1 MAAKIDHCVDLYFTR
16 FHPMLSIIHQATF
29 DPGKGLLVTLAVID
43 IGACYTD
50 FDEASFFFAALS
62 DLIRRL
68 LVFTA
73 EQDHRFVRSALA

>member
-1 MAAKIDHCVDLYFTR
+1 
-16 FHPMLSIIHQATF
+16 MLSIIHQATF
-29 DPGKGLLVTLAVID
+29 SPGKGLLVTLAVID

-50 FDEASFFFAALS
+50 FDEASSFFAALS